1 LKSRLILNK
10 FETQEI
16 RDFSQPVIRMLPLT
30 HSELFV
36 LLKNI
41 KTVFD
46 FNYSI
51 SIKISEK
58 EIKQFMEELFNKP
71 GAGDFLTPREV
82 IKEFLD
88 ILNIL
93 KQNPTLDK
101 KSLFEKIEVKKSTYD
116 NNLTSDIE
124 II

>member
-1 LKSRLILNK
+1 
-10 FETQEI
+10 
-16 RDFSQPVIRMLPLT
+16 MLPLT